1 MSDLKHITAGLQA
14 SIQTMYGSRPHPV
27 LSLLVTGGGM
37 QVVPWLLCTPGAS
50 ACIMSADVPYA
61 RVASEKVITDYTG
74 ALVNTGSTC
83 REQAILLAKA
93 AFQKTCESVL
103 RDNHGNIN
111 EYLSNVSSV
120 MGVGCTAALVSAVTK
135 RGDHRCHIAV
145 YTDTRCE
152 SYSITLIKGTRD
164 RPGEDAVCSQLILE
178 AILKQ
183 TNPALLPPGALLQ
196 VVEPNLDTVTA
207 APLEQVTTVTSPHSD
222 ALEKI
227 YERKIKYSLY
237 FKRQGSAHHPAHGT
251 GGASDDYLV
260 LEDARLPA
268 GTIIY
273 PGSFNPLHEGH
284 LALAR
289 AALNHAEAE
298 HLATPALQ
306 KRKHADQCNI
316 TETAPYQPPMVVFE
330 IGALNADKPP
340 LPREE
345 VLRRL
350 AQFDVAMNPLFE
362 KYGLTNI
369 AVCITSEPLFLGK
382 SYLFPGC
389 RFAVGADTMVRLVN
403 GKYYQDPPQPSTE
416 TDLTQKSC
424 SPELLQHRGMTNMV
438 AALTRIAENKCSFIV
453 GGRVKTP
460 AAPAVPVDVDQTG
473 SATVSSTAG
482 TIPAAAVYQTC
493 ASILRDSYAVVT
505 GSVSSHSS
513 RVPSKDMSVEQVLP
527 HNVVSLFHSL
537 TEAEFRLDLSSTE
550 IRARTA
556 ALATVPATTAAQK
569 GRGLPEV

>member
-14 SIQTMYGSRPHPV
+14 GIQTMYGSRPHPV
-27 LSLLVTGGGM
+27 VSLLVTGGGM

-61 RVASEKVITDYTG
+61 RAASEKVITDYTG

-196 VVEPNLDTVTA
+196 AVESNLDTVTA

-227 YERKIKYSLY
+227 YERKIKYALY
-237 FKRQGSAHHPAHGT
+237 FKRQGSAPHPAHDT
-251 GGASDDYLV
+251 GGASDDYLI

-306 KRKHADQCNI
+306 QRKHADQCNI
-316 TETAPYQPPMVVFE
+316 TETVPYQPPMVMFE

-350 AQFDVAMNPLFE
+350 AQFDVATNPLFE

-389 RFAVGADTMVRLVN
+389 RFVVGADTMVRLVN
-403 GKYYQDPPQPSTE
+403 GKYYHDPPRQSTKA
-416 TDLTQKSC
+416 DGTQEC
-424 SPELLQHRGMTNMV
+424 GPELQQHRGVTNMV
-438 AALTRIAENKCSFIV
+438 AALTRVAENKCSFIV

-460 AAPAVPVDVDQTG
+460 AAPAVPVNVDQTG
-473 SATVSSTAG
+473 STTVSSTVGA
-482 TIPAAAVYQTC
+482 IPAAATYQTC
-493 ASILRDSYAVVT
+493 ASILQDSYATVT
-505 GSVSSHSS
+505 GSEPSYSSP
-513 RVPSKDMSVEQVLP
+513 VPSKDMSVEQMLP
-527 HNVVSLFHSL
+527 QNVVSLFHSL
-537 TEAEFRLDLSSTE
+537 SEAEFRLDLSSTE
-550 IRARTA
+550 IRARTVASIA
-556 ALATVPATTAAQK
+556 APAATAAQQEC
-569 GRGLPEV
+569 GVREV